1 MSVFSKIKLSKRAA
15 KEHKEKGKEKER
27 EPAKVPYKHIPTHAA
42 FDALSGAPSSW
53 KHEDRPKIKEQHKR
67 RSQMDFSRTASAIS
81 TTSYMNAATT
91 PHQPPP
97 LPRNSSYHSYNP
109 TWFDRG
115 GDLNYSL
122 EKTELP
128 PKRPKASGS
137 RGHSY
142 NDSGVGSS
150 VGPSPLGSNQA
161 SEGTSSPEPLHP
173 HPFLRSGSVTPMDA
187 LLTSNAE
194 ASPVMSSGNSTS
206 SSDNLEM
213 AQYPNRL
220 STRQQPI
227 VYAEKD
233 IFDKLHTSTTRKLGE
248 APLSDSP
255 PVVTTTPAAVSP
267 AAAQPKPKKNRW
279 SLLGKRH
286 STIAAM

>member
-161 SEGTSSPEPLHP
+161 SE
-173 HPFLRSGSVTPMDA
+173 
-187 LLTSNAE
+187 E